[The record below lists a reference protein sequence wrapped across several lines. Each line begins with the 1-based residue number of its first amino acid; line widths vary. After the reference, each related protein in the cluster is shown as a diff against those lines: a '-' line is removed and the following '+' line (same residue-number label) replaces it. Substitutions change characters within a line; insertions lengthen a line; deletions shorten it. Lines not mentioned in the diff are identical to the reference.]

1 MAKKVK
7 KQKRQKNPVE
17 RAIGI
22 VIKIIIALL
31 LAIVV
36 IGGVLIYMKYGKKLI
51 AMESDAKKIVSKST
65 METFRQNETSII
77 YDANGNIMSKLK
89 GEKDVYYIKYSNIP
103 QVAVDAIT
111 SIEDKNFF
119 KHKGYDLKAII
130 RAGFAY
136 IKNKGV
142 ITQGGST
149 ITQQLA
155 RNIFLSFEESWQR
168 KAREIFIAIELEK
181 KYTKKEIMEFYLN
194 NIYFANGYYGI
205 QSAALGYFGKGVNSL
220 SLSQITFLLS
230 IPNSPTR
237 YNPYENIEGTLARR
251 DRILDQ
257 MVLDGKIS
265 EAEASKAKSE
275 EIKLKAPKVE
285 KSSYALTFEV

>member
-89 GEKDVYYIKYSNIP
+89 GEKDVYYIKYSDIP

-111 SIEDKNFF
+111 STEDKNFF

-155 RNIFLSFEESWQR
+155 RNIFLHNR
-168 KAREIFIAIELEK
+168 CRL
-181 KYTKKEIMEFYLN
+181 
-194 NIYFANGYYGI
+194 
-205 QSAALGYFGKGVNSL
+205 V
-220 SLSQITFLLS
+220 
-230 IPNSPTR
+230 PTLR
-237 YNPYENIEGTLARR
+237 
-251 DRILDQ
+251 
-257 MVLDGKIS
+257 VH
-265 EAEASKAKSE
+265 
-275 EIKLKAPKVE
+275 
-285 KSSYALTFEV
+285 